1 MFFDFQKKEEEEGK
15 RILIKITSN
24 AMIENCIIKKAVAK
38 YSLF

>member
-1 MFFDFQKKEEEEGK
+1 MFFDFQKKEEEGK